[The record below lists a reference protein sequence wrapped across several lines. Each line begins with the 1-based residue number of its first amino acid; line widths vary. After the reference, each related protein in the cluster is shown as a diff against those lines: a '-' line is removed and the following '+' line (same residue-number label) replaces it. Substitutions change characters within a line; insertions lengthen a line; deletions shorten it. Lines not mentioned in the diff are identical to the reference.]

1 MTETAPTRRT
11 RLTDV
16 PSAYADERDSGFGYV
31 WRYWAVVVLFAAV
44 TAERSAALGIGVR
57 DPEGQMFLNRL
68 AKALVFLV
76 VIGKQNY
83 NWFTFTTHSAGTSLI

>member
-44 TAERSAALGIGVR
+44 AAERSAALGIGVR
-57 DPEGQMFLNRL
+57 DP
-68 AKALVFLV
+68 
-76 VIGKQNY
+76 
-83 NWFTFTTHSAGTSLI
+83 

>member
-31 WRYWAVVVLFAAV
+31 WNVALPAGEKVLI
-44 TAERSAALGIGVR
+44 TAIGYDSRGKITLRSA
-57 DPEGQMFLNRL
+57 EGEKV
-68 AKALVFLV
+68 A
-76 VIGKQNY
+76 VIGDYSDPPPTGAQP
-83 NWFTFTTHSAGTSLI
+83 